1 MLDMGNLECRKLIDS
16 LRRVPQTEK
25 LIQQI
30 DDLDFQ
36 EALVTLGELKKN
48 VT

>member
-1 MLDMGNLECRKLIDS
+1 MLEMGNLECRKLTGS
-16 LRRVPQTEK
+16 LRRIPGTEE

-36 EALVTLGELKKN
+36 EALVTLSALKKLL
-48 VT
+48 V